1 MRQGREAALCAASR
15 FSFFK
20 VEMPWRIKRVSFCAL
35 RLLPGEQFF
44 FLPSFFFLG
53 LRLLPGAGHGVR
65 GAAAPPLDR
74 MWRCPRTAEKAR
86 FFLVLGRGRL
96 LPQPSEC
103 FLLKRKHSP
112 PCTPYSPLGGNSKV
126 VS

>member
-1 MRQGREAALCAASR
+1 MPARNAAAGGEAALCAASR

-53 LRLLPGAGHGVR
+53 LRLLPGAGSWSPARR
-65 GAAAPPLDR
+65 GAWGER
-74 MWRCPRTAEKAR
+74 
-86 FFLVLGRGRL
+86 GRG
-96 LPQPSEC
+96 PAP
-103 FLLKRKHSP
+103 
-112 PCTPYSPLGGNSKV
+112 
-126 VS
+126 